1 MDDIFYMKQA
11 IKRARAAYKEL
22 ETPVGAVIVKD
33 GVVIATGRNFRENKK
48 NALMHAELVAI
59 NRACK
64 KLGSWRLTGCD
75 LYVTLEPCAM
85 CAGAIINARINRVV
99 FGAYDSKS
107 GSFGSLVNLAEYP
120 YNHKPQIVGGVMAD
134 TCAALL
140 SDFFKEL
147 RIKKKKQ
154 PLTEEEKI

>member
-11 IKRARAAYKEL
+11 LKRAKAAYKEW

-33 GVVIATGRNFRENKK
+33 GRIISSGRNFREKKK
-48 NALMHAELVAI
+48 NALMHAELIAI
-59 NRACK
+59 DRACK
-64 KLGSWRLTGCD
+64 RLGSWRLVDCE

-85 CAGAIINARINRVV
+85 CAGAIINARLNRVV
-99 FGAYDSKS
+99 FGAFDAKA
-107 GSFGSLVNLAEYP
+107 GSFGSLVNLTDYP
-120 YNHKPQIVGGVMAD
+120 YNHKPEIVGGILAD
-134 TCAALL
+134 ECAEML

-154 PLTEEEKI
+154 PYVKEEKI

>member
-1 MDDIFYMKQA
+1 MDDNFFMKQA
-11 IKRARAAYKEL
+11 LRRARAAYKDW

-33 GVVIATGRNFRENKK
+33 GVVIASGRNFRENKK
-48 NALMHAELVAI
+48 NALMHAELIAI

-64 KLGSWRLTGCD
+64 KLGSWRLVGCD

-99 FGAYDSKS
+99 YGASDAKA
-107 GSFGSLVNLAEYP
+107 GSFGSLINLADYP
-120 YNHKPQIVGGVMAD
+120 YNHKPEIVSGVMAEE
-134 TCAALL
+134 CSSIL
-140 SDFFKEL
+140 SAFFKEL

-154 PLTEEEKI
+154 PYIKEDKI

>member
-11 IKRARAAYKEL
+11 LKRAKAAYKEW

-33 GVVIATGRNFRENKK
+33 GRIISSGRNFREKKK
-48 NALMHAELVAI
+48 NALMHAELIAI
-59 NRACK
+59 DRACK
-64 KLGSWRLTGCD
+64 RLGSWRLVDCE

-85 CAGAIINARINRVV
+85 CAGAIINARLKRVV
-99 FGAYDSKS
+99 FGAFDAKA
-107 GSFGSLVNLAEYP
+107 GSFGSLVNLTDYP
-120 YNHKPQIVGGVMAD
+120 YNHKPEIVGGILAD
-134 TCAALL
+134 ECAEML

-154 PLTEEEKI
+154 PYVKEEKI